1 MSGKGNIALGVIPKE
16 TPFSWRYPGAYAES
30 DHDFDHFRH
39 IAREAERG
47 LLDLIFCADS
57 VALRDDGM
65 GMENVSHTGT
75 AAYFDGMTI
84 IAALAAVT
92 SHIGIAATASTTY
105 NHPYHLARQLATVD
119 HISKG
124 RAGWN
129 VITSGQT
136 SEALN
141 FGHDAQVDGPIR
153 YERARECLETV
164 FDLWDSWED
173 DAVLRDKAS
182 GRFFDAAR
190 VQRLYHEGKH
200 FKVRGPLNLSRPP
213 QGHPVICQAG
223 GSDAGWNLAAEYA
236 DVMFS
241 KSTAIGEAQ
250 RFYRDIKSRMA
261 RFGRHPDQLKIMLEM
276 RAVVGRTEQEAR
288 DKFRAVQDMV
298 TEREAKDLLKQF
310 LPGVD
315 FTDCAMDEPIPDT
328 PVVNEAAK
336 RFRVFVEK
344 DGRRMTLR
352 ELTDTGFGTWLLVG
366 TPAQIADEL
375 IAWFDNDAADGFM
388 FTPHWLPGGL
398 TDFVDLVVPE
408 LQARG
413 VFRTAYEGG
422 TLRETMGF
430 DRPPT
435 RRAVKARAGDGRAA

>member
-1 MSGKGNIALGVIPKE
+1 MNGRRQIALGVIPKE
-16 TPFSWRYPGAYAES
+16 TPFSWRYPGAFAES
-30 DHDFDHFRH
+30 DHDFDHFRV

-47 LLDLIFCADS
+47 LFDLIFCADS

-65 GMENVSHTGT
+65 GIENLSHTST

-92 SHIGIAATASTTY
+92 EHIGIASTASTTY
-105 NHPYHLARQLATVD
+105 WHPYHLARQLATVD

-141 FGHDAQVDGPIR
+141 FGYDAQVDGPIR

-164 FDLWDSWED
+164 LDLWDSWED
-173 DAVLRDKAS
+173 GAVLRDKAS
-182 GRFFDAAR
+182 GRFFDPSR
-190 VQRLYHEGKH
+190 VHRLNHEGPH
-200 FKVRGPLNLSRPP
+200 FKIRGPLNLSRPP

-223 GSDAGWNLAAEYA
+223 GSEAGWDLAAEYA

-241 KSTAIGEAQ
+241 KATSIAEAQ
-250 RFYRDIKSRMA
+250 GFYRNIKARMA
-261 RFGRHPDQLKIMLEM
+261 RFGRRADQLKIMLEM
-276 RAVVGRTEQEAR
+276 RAVVGRTEQEAWE
-288 DKFRAVQDMV
+288 KFRAVQDMV
-298 TEREAKDLLKQF
+298 TEQEAKELLKQF
-310 LPGVD
+310 LPGAD

-328 PVVNEAAK
+328 PEINAAAR

-352 ELTDTGFGTWLLVG
+352 ELTDTGFGTWVLVG
-366 TPAQIADEL
+366 TAAQVADTLVE
-375 IAWFDNDAADGFM
+375 WFDGEAADGFM
-388 FTPHWLPGGL
+388 FTPQWLPGGL

-408 LQARG
+408 LQQRG
-413 VFRTAYEGG
+413 VFRTAYEGS
-422 TLRETMGF
+422 TLREIMGF
-430 DRPPT
+430 DRPAA
-435 RRAVKARAGDGRAA
+435 RRATAQDYAAQ

>member
-1 MSGKGNIALGVIPKE
+1 MRGHKQIALGVIPKE
-16 TPFSWRYPGAYAES
+16 TPFSWRYPGAFAEA
-30 DHDFDHFRH
+30 DHDFEHFRF
-39 IAREAERG
+39 IAQEAERG

-84 IAALAAVT
+84 ISALAAIT
-92 SHIGIAATASTTY
+92 KHIGIASTASTTY
-105 NHPYHLARQLATVD
+105 WHPYHLARQLATVD

-141 FGHDAQVDGPIR
+141 FGYDAQVDGPIR

-173 DAVLRDKAS
+173 DAILRDTAS
-182 GRFFDAAR
+182 GRFFDPSR
-190 VQRLYHEGKH
+190 VHRLYHDGKH
-200 FKVRGPLNLSRPP
+200 FKVRGPLNVRRPP

-223 GSDAGWNLAAEYA
+223 GSNEGWNLAAEYA

-241 KSTAIGEAQ
+241 KSTSLSEAQ
-250 RFYRDIKSRMA
+250 RFYLDIKSRLP
-261 RFGRHPDQLKIMLEM
+261 RFGRRPDQLKIMLEM
-276 RAVVGRTEQEAR
+276 RAIVGRTEQEAHE
-288 DKFRAVQDMV
+288 KFRAVQDMV
-298 TEREAKDLLKQF
+298 TEGEAKDLLKQF
-310 LPGVD
+310 LPGAD
-315 FTDCAMDEPIPDT
+315 LTDCAMDEPIPDT
-328 PVVNEAAK
+328 PEINAAAK

-352 ELTDTGFGTWLLVG
+352 ELTDTGFGSWILIG
-366 TPAQIADEL
+366 TPAQIADGL
-375 IAWFDNDAADGFM
+375 IAWFDNEAADGFM

-398 TDFVDLVVPE
+398 TDFVDMVVPE

-422 TLRETMGF
+422 TLREIMGF
-430 DRPPT
+430 DRPAP
-435 RRAVKARAGDGRAA
+435 RCAAARDCAAE